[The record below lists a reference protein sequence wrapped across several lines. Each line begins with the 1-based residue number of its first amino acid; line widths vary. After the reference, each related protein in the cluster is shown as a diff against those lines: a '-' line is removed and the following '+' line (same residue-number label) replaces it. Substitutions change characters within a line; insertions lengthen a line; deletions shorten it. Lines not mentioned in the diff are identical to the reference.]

1 MFLSKI
7 FLCWLCSKQIS
18 YLRRRRR
25 HSEDESES
33 CSVRSVPII
42 LDRTSSSRS
51 SQHHQTSRTSL
62 RNTPLHPLSSST
74 HHMSATSPPPIRGQD
89 IMSSQSRANRY
100 NNNNNN
106 VDNEH
111 KLMQRKI
118 SDDCDQLLRDL
129 ELDMAA
135 MSQMNGHTNKNLNT
149 IKRSPSKRVSD
160 VDSIVSSPKC
170 HQNNKQTFYINK
182 VKMVELQKD
191 YQLLDNYN
199 STKKVFKNLTES
211 EKNVEN
217 NYSGNSDNQ
226 EYFDSLIRLIE
237 NAARNLSD

>member
-1 MFLSKI
+1 
-7 FLCWLCSKQIS
+7 
-18 YLRRRRR
+18 
-25 HSEDESES
+25 
-33 CSVRSVPII
+33 
-42 LDRTSSSRS
+42 
-51 SQHHQTSRTSL
+51 
-62 RNTPLHPLSSST
+62 
-74 HHMSATSPPPIRGQD
+74 
-89 IMSSQSRANRY
+89 MSSQSRVNRY
-100 NNNNNN
+100 NNNNN
-106 VDNEH
+106 VDNEQ

-135 MSQMNGHTNKNLNT
+135 MSQMNGHSNKNLNT
-149 IKRSPSKRVSD
+149 IKRSPTKRVSD

-199 STKKVFKNLTES
+199 SSKKVFKNLTES